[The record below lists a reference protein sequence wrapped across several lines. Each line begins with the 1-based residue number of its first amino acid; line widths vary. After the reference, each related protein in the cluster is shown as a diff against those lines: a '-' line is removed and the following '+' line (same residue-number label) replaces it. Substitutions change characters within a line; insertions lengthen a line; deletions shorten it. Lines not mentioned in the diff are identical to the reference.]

1 MMDGYQELANAI
13 VAQAGMDYLEALEIL
28 REYPDARGAM
38 EEVQV
43 IEQFM
48 YSSWFGVLTKADPDY
63 LIRKMREAVRERQPF
78 PVSPI

>member
-1 MMDGYQELANAI
+1 MDGYQELANAI

-63 LIRKMREAVRERQPF
+63 LIRKMREAVRE
-78 PVSPI
+78 